1 MDMIELLFPS
11 EFDTLKVYWVNA
23 KIGIYTLTN
32 YFVTKERQQHPCI
45 KSTAWRKN
53 ITYIE
58 HSYA

>member
-32 YFVTKERQQHPCI
+32 YFVTKNVN
-45 KSTAWRKN
+45 N
-53 ITYIE
+53 I
-58 HSYA
+58 HV